1 MARQEIN
8 IGVAPTGA
16 GGDTTRGG
24 AVKINAM
31 TSELYAA
38 LGAPSGGAIPAAL
51 PVSKGGTGGSTQAA
65 AQVALGLGNAA
76 TLNTGR
82 LAGNVPTMEM
92 IGIAST
98 ESTVPWTAEINA
110 GIDNKVFSSAASGLN
125 PQGGTGLYYRQ
136 TIQFGTTGNRLMIAW
151 PYGLAGNTG
160 TVKMRSVYN
169 GAITPEIE
177 LYHTGNT
184 TRAQD
189 GTLKAI

>member
-1 MARQEIN
+1 MARQDIN
-8 IGVAPTGA
+8 LGTAPTGA
-16 GGDTTRGG
+16 GGDTTRSTGF
-24 AVKINAM
+24 KINAM
-31 TSELYAA
+31 TAELYAA
-38 LGAPSGGAIPAAL
+38 LGAPSSGAIPAAL
-51 PVSKGGTGGSTQAA
+51 PVNRGGTGGSTQAA
-65 AQVALGLGNAA
+65 AQVALGLGTAA

-82 LAGNVPTMEM
+82 SAGNVPTMEM

-98 ESTVPWTAEINA
+98 ESTVPWTAENYA

-151 PYGLAGNTG
+151 PYGLTGNTG
-160 TVKMRSVYN
+160 TIKMRSVYN
-169 GAITPEIE
+169 GAVTPEIE

-184 TRAQD
+184 TRASD